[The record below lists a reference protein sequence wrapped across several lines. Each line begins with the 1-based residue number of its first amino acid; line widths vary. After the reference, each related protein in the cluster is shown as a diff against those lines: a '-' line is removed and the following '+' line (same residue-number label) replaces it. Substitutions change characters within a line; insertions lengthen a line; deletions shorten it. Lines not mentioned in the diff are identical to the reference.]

1 MQRINI
7 YDIYADVCLPKHVH
21 NEVTQLGLQLGQ
33 HPANNTVSISAPGMS
48 VSTSGGQCLQDN
60 LHCQR
65 LADNDLKTT
74 SILDNEKHARSPASL
89 SICS

>member
-48 VSTSGGQCLQDN
+48 MSISYK
-60 LHCQR
+60 HCFV
-65 LADNDLKTT
+65 D
-74 SILDNEKHARSPASL
+74 SL
-89 SICS
+89 LTG